1 VNEGSVAVRPREGI
15 AHLARDARWE
25 LMMLDPGT
33 AEFRSLAV
41 TSAARGIVV
50 RSAVPNRTLL
60 APMAA
65 AEVGRCVDRGV
76 RVRAVAAVPAGMV
89 IVDRRLVVVQDDDD
103 SAHVVLSDRG
113 SVALLSELFER
124 TWADGLPFGHSRR
137 RLSRPVQHSGRRLSR
152 PVQHSGRRLSRP
164 VQDSGRRLSRPVQ
177 DSGRRLSRPVQDS
190 RRRLSRPVQDSRRR
204 LSQPMQHSA
213 PGLTGLQA
221 AAVQLLAAGHTDD
234 AIARRL
240 GVSPRTARRIANTLM
255 ARLGARGRFQ
265 AGVHAVRAGWLA

>member
-1 VNEGSVAVRPREGI
+1 MHEGSVAVRPREGI
-15 AHLARDARWE
+15 AQLARDARWE
-25 LMMLDPGT
+25 LMMLDPGS
-33 AEFRSLAV
+33 AEFRSLAA

-60 APMAA
+60 EPMAA

-89 IVDRRLVVVQDDDD
+89 IVDRRSVVVRGDDD

-124 TWADGLPFGHSRR
+124 TWADGLPFGHS
-137 RLSRPVQHSGRRLSR
+137 
-152 PVQHSGRRLSRP
+152 
-164 VQDSGRRLSRPVQ
+164 
-177 DSGRRLSRPVQDS
+177 
-190 RRRLSRPVQDSRRR
+190 
-204 LSQPMQHSA
+204 A

-221 AAVQLLAAGHTDD
+221 AAVQLLAAGYTDD
-234 AIARRL
+234 AIAKRL

-255 ARLGARGRFQ
+255 ARLGARGRF
-265 AGVHAVRAGWLA
+265 